1 MTRPVVVLS
10 GVWRAPG
17 FGGGGNACFQFI
29 FDVPASRG
37 ARVRGEGP
45 SRSWG
50 EGAQTIRLPERRE
63 KDHKLGV

>member
-10 GVWRAPG
+10 GVWRVPG
-17 FGGGGNACFQFI
+17 FGGAGNACFQFI
-29 FDVPASRG
+29 FGVPASTG
-37 ARVRGEGP
+37 ARVRGEET

-50 EGAQTIRLPERRE
+50 GGAQTIRLPERRE